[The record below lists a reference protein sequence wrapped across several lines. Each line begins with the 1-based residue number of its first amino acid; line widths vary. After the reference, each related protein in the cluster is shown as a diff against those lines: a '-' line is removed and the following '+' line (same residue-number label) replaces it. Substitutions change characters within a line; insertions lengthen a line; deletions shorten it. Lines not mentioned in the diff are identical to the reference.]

1 MQQQRAYAVTCYN
14 ELVHVLRNPTTFIS
28 GNGISMIDDV
38 NALLKGS
45 TVNSVGDEHKS
56 CRRVTTRPLMPK
68 EIKHLNN
75 ISTKRVKHWGI
86 VGWTNRHLMPELRDP
101 CLFYDEGQLWLLYSG
116 DGERGIGVAEMVG
129 F

>member
-1 MQQQRAYAVTCYN
+1 
-14 ELVHVLRNPTTFIS
+14 
-28 GNGISMIDDV
+28 MIDDV

-56 CRRVTTRPLMPK
+56 CKRVTTRPLMPK

-86 VGWTNRHLMPELRDP
+86 VWWINRHLMPELWDP
-101 CLFYDEGQLWLLYSG
+101 CLFYYEGQLWLLYSG
-116 DGERGIGVAEMVG
+116 DGERGIGMAELVG